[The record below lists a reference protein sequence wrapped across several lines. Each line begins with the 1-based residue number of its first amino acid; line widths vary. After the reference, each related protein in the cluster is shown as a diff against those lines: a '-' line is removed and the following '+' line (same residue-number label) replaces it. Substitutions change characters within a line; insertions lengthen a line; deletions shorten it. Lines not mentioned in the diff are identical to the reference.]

1 MNNKRRKEIT
11 KVMDDIG
18 MLQNRIDELRI
29 EEMKYAE
36 NMPEN
41 LQNSDR
47 YKRAWECIRQLK
59 YACNIIDEAVAYL
72 YYAAE

>member
-11 KVMDDIG
+11 RVMDDIG

-29 EEMKYAE
+29 EEMEYVE

-41 LQNSDR
+41 LQNSKR
-47 YKRAWECIRQLK
+47 YKHALECIRQLK
-59 YACNIIDEAVAYL
+59 YACDIIDEAVEYL